1 MEETEDK
8 VLLKVKGNIEDRD
21 ARKKYLKQLAQ
32 AIFMV
37 IQKHG
42 MARLRCVGAA
52 AISNAVKSHIIANGE
67 ATKKGVI
74 TVSAGGESTLLVNTV
89 GVRISHASIGG
100 GSTLE
105 FIEKGNLPGIE
116 ALES

>member
-67 ATKKGVI
+67 ATKKGMVLSAVPSFKTVI
-74 TVSAGGESTLLVNTV
+74 FEGVGEKTAIV
-89 GVRISHASIGG
+89 
-100 GSTLE
+100 LE
-105 FIEKGNLPGIE
+105 VKPVDSFE
-116 ALES
+116 